1 MNLGMIIGLVIISI
15 VALIMIIIGISQYR
29 TKDVPIGFYNIVDPP
44 KKEDI
49 IDIGQWN
56 RKHALIWIIYGICIE
71 CGFWLGFVMPT
82 EVLEIIFIVGG
93 VVVPLSFIIIGH
105 HRLEKEYFRVK

>member
-1 MNLGMIIGLVIISI
+1 MNPGMIIGLVIISI

-49 IDIGQWN
+49 IDIGLWN
-56 RKHALIWIIYGICIE
+56 RKHALI
-71 CGFWLGFVMPT
+71 
-82 EVLEIIFIVGG
+82 
-93 VVVPLSFIIIGH
+93 
-105 HRLEKEYFRVK
+105 